1 MVFYT
6 RCKQVLLLF
15 KKKTTKK
22 TKKKPNKLKEIE
34 RNVAFY
40 LHIKYTKRGYK
51 I

>member
-6 RCKQVLLLF
+6 RCKLELLLLS
-15 KKKTTKK
+15 KKK
-22 TKKKPNKLKEIE
+22 KKKKKKKKIE

-40 LHIKYTKRGYK
+40 LPIKYPKRGYK

>member
-6 RCKQVLLLF
+6 RCKLELLLF
-15 KKKTTKK
+15 KKK
-22 TKKKPNKLKEIE
+22 KKKKIE

>member
-6 RCKQVLLLF
+6 RCKQELLLF
-15 KKKTTKK
+15 KKK
-22 TKKKPNKLKEIE
+22 KKKKIE